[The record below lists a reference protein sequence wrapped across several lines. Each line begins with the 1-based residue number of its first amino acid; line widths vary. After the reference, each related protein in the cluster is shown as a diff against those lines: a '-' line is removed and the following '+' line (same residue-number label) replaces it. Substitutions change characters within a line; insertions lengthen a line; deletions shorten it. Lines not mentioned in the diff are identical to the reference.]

1 MSPDVPDFWKR
12 YTSKAPHD
20 GTASPATDTI
30 ETVSAGL
37 APRARLAV
45 WPDMSSDTGAVLGT
59 LPTEGLVE
67 CVWQDEDGR
76 IHSAVADGD
85 QQDRCDRACSCPP

>member
-1 MSPDVPDFWKR
+1 
-12 YTSKAPHD
+12 
-20 GTASPATDTI
+20 
-30 ETVSAGL
+30 
-37 APRARLAV
+37 
-45 WPDMSSDTGAVLGT
+45 MSSDTGAVLGT